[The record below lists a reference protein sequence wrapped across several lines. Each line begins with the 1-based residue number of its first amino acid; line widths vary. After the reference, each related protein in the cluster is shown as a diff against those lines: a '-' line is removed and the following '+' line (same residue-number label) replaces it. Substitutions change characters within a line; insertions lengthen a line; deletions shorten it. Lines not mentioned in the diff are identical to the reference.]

1 MRLLQVPLLAAILA
15 IAATAC
21 DRFAVENDRGALL
34 RGNWRSTVDGLMVAY
49 NEDGTYLVSP
59 TDGRAPFAGRYTV
72 EGVGIIIL
80 NEEDAETC
88 AGIEGRYTVTVTGA
102 TARFYLVDDSCAPRV
117 EHMRAPWRRAA

>member
-1 MRLLQVPLLAAILA
+1 MGAFRVPILLAMLA
-15 IAATAC
+15 TAVAAC
-21 DRFAVENDRGALL
+21 DRFAVENDRGELL

-59 TDGRAPFAGRYTV
+59 TDGRAPFSGRYTI

-80 NEEDAETC
+80 DEADTETC
-88 AGIEGRYTVTVTGA
+88 AGIEGRYTVTVIGW
-102 TARFYLVDDSCAPRV
+102 TARFYLVDDSCAPRI